1 MIMDNVT
8 PWVSCFKPVSIRD
21 CFGRVQ
27 MVGCG
32 SCPAC
37 QELKRNSLSN
47 RLALE
52 EHRSKYCSFVTL
64 TYDETYLPI
73 VDVSRLFSA
82 FDGEVVDL
90 QQNYDFNEDFSTP
103 SVVNTEE
110 LRKSVILYNKH
121 RAFYKSNYSVNQN
134 VTYEDNQV
142 AVLVNRHLQLF
153 IKRFRKYVSKHYN
166 EKIRYYAIGEYGTQS
181 LRPHW
186 HILFFYSSSQLAR
199 DFENVQ
205 QFGTKSRPIQT
216 PVFLRSL
223 WKFGHIDSKQTDGKA
238 YFYVS
243 SYVNKPADF
252 PYVLELLAPQ
262 RAFHSN
268 FLGEIS
274 SKEDIKKSFQERD
287 FEHIGQVNLISWS
300 GEQYTYSV
308 RRSLVCRLLPRYSFA
323 AFEDDRIVFRKLTIF
338 ADSFI
343 KSRYEQLGS
352 VLNLATH
359 IFYTWYFNK
368 VNEYSSLASL
378 CAPQCLACLHS
389 DLKLLSPLCSLLYAS
404 KRFVSAADSLGF
416 GLRDYYDIYKSYY
429 NWLDYS
435 RLTDYLSNCELDSNF
450 ASAYYDSIIDF
461 DGFSASSI
469 DFINWSCSVKNKFR
483 SRIKHRQI
491 ADRYKFNI

>member
-1 MIMDNVT
+1 MDNIT
-8 PWVSCFKPVSIRD
+8 PWISCFKPVSIRD

-52 EHRSKYCSFVTL
+52 EHRAKYCSFVTL
-64 TYDETYLPI
+64 TYDEAHLPI
-73 VDVSRLFSA
+73 VDVSSLFSSS
-82 FDGEVVDL
+82 DGEVVDL
-90 QQNYDFNEDFSTP
+90 LQNHDFNEDFSTP

-110 LRKSVILYNKH
+110 LRNSVVLYNKH
-121 RAFYKSNYSVNQN
+121 RSFYKANYSVNRN

-153 IKRFRKYVSKHYN
+153 IKRFRKYVSQNYN
-166 EKIRYYAIGEYGTQS
+166 EKIRYYAVGEYGVQS

-199 DFENVQ
+199 DFEDVVQ
-205 QFGTKSRPIQT
+205 LGSESRPIQT
-216 PVFLRSL
+216 PVFLCSL

-252 PYVLELLAPQ
+252 PYVLTLLAPQ

-274 SKEDIKKSFQERD
+274 EKEDIKESFQNRD
-287 FEHIGQVNLISWS
+287 FSDLGKINVVSWS

-308 RRSLVCRLLPRYSFA
+308 RRSLVGRLLPRYSFSA
-323 AFEDDRIVFRKLTIF
+323 CEDDRIVFRKLTLF
-338 ADSFI
+338 ADNFVFR
-343 KSRYEQLGS
+343 KYEQLGS
-352 VLNLATH
+352 ILNLASH
-359 IFYTWYFNK
+359 IFNAWYFK
-368 VNEYSSLASL
+368 KDNEFASLASL

-389 DLKLLSPLCSLLYAS
+389 DLKLLSPLCSVLYAS

-429 NWLDYS
+429 NFIDYS
-435 RLTDYLSNCELDSNF
+435 RLIDNLSLCQLDAHF
-450 ASAYYDSIIDF
+450 ASAYYASITDF
-461 DGFSASSI
+461 DTLSSSI
-469 DFINWSCSVKNKFR
+469 DFVDWSNSVISKFR

>member
-416 GLRDYYDIYKSYY
+416 GLRDYYDIYKSY
-429 NWLDYS
+429 
-435 RLTDYLSNCELDSNF
+435 
-450 ASAYYDSIIDF
+450 
-461 DGFSASSI
+461 
-469 DFINWSCSVKNKFR
+469 
-483 SRIKHRQI
+483 
-491 ADRYKFNI
+491 

>member
-1 MIMDNVT
+1 MADVT

-64 TYDETYLPI
+64 TYDEASLPI

-103 SVVNTEE
+103 TVVNTEE
-110 LRKSVILYNKH
+110 LRNSVILYNKH
-121 RAFYKSNYSVNQN
+121 RAFYKANFSVNRN

-153 IKRFRKYVSKHYN
+153 IKRFRKYVSTNYN

-205 QFGTKSRPIQT
+205 QFGSESRPIQT

-274 SKEDIKKSFQERD
+274 SKEDIKKSFQDRD
-287 FEHIGQVNLISWS
+287 FEHIGQVNVISWS
-300 GEQYTYSV
+300 GDQYSYSV
-308 RRSLVCRLLPRYSFA
+308 RRSLIGRLLPRYSFSA
-323 AFEDDRIVFRKLTIF
+323 CENDRIVFRKLTLF
-338 ADSFI
+338 ADSFV
-343 KSRYEQLGS
+343 KSRYKKLGS

-359 IFYTWYFNK
+359 IFNAWYFNK
-368 VNEYSSLASL
+368 DNEYSSLASL

-389 DLKLLSPLCSLLYAS
+389 DLNFLSPLCSVLYSS
-404 KRFVSAADSLGF
+404 KRFVSAADSFGF
-416 GLRDYYDIYKSYY
+416 GLRVYFDIYKSYY
-429 NWLDYS
+429 QWFDYS
-435 RLTDYLSNCELDSNF
+435 RLVNTLSLCELDSHF

-461 DGFSASSI
+461 DTFSATSI
-469 DFINWSCSVKNKFR
+469 DFINWSSAVKNKFR

>member
-1 MIMDNVT
+1 MDDVT

-64 TYDETYLPI
+64 TYDEAHLPF

-82 FDGEVVDL
+82 FDGDVVDL
-90 QQNYDFNEDFSTP
+90 QQNYDFNENFSTP
-103 SVVNTEE
+103 TVVNTEE
-110 LRKSVILYNKH
+110 LRNSVILYNKH
-121 RAFYKSNYSVNQN
+121 RAFYKANYSVNRN

-153 IKRFRKYVSKHYN
+153 IKRFRKYVSQNYN

-216 PVFLRSL
+216 PIFLRSL

-243 SYVNKPADF
+243 SYVNKPANF

-268 FLGEIS
+268 YLGEIS
-274 SKEDIKKSFQERD
+274 SKEDIKKSFQDRD
-287 FEHIGQVNLISWS
+287 FQHIGQVNIISWS

-308 RRSLVCRLLPRYSFA
+308 RRSLVGRLLPRYSFSA
-323 AFEDDRIVFRKLTIF
+323 CEDDRIVFRKLTLF
-338 ADSFI
+338 ADNFV

-359 IFYTWYFNK
+359 IFNAWYFNK
-368 VNEYSSLASL
+368 DNEYAPLASL

-389 DLKLLSPLCSLLYAS
+389 DLNLLSPLCTVLYAS

-429 NWLDYS
+429 QWLDYS
-435 RLTDYLSNCELDSNF
+435 RLVDNLSLCELDSSF
-450 ASAYYDSIIDF
+450 ASAYYDSILDF
-461 DGFSASSI
+461 DTFSSSSI
-469 DFINWSCSVKNKFR
+469 DFINWSSSVKNKFR

>member
-1 MIMDNVT
+1 MNNDVI
-8 PWVSCFKPVSIRD
+8 PWVSCFNPVSITD
-21 CFGRVQ
+21 CFGRVLQ
-27 MVGCG
+27 VGCG

-64 TYDETYLPI
+64 TYDEIHLPI
-73 VDVSRLFSA
+73 VDVSSLFFSA
-82 FDGEVVDL
+82 DNEVVSL
-90 QQNYDFNEDFSTP
+90 MQNYDFNEDFSTP
-103 SVVNTEE
+103 AVVNTEE
-110 LRKSVILYNKH
+110 LRNSVILYNKH
-121 RAFYKSNYSVNQN
+121 RAFYKANFSVNTN
-134 VTYEDNQV
+134 VTYENNQV

-153 IKRFRKYVSKHYN
+153 IKRFRKYVSQNYN
-166 EKIRYYAIGEYGTQS
+166 EKIRYYAVGEYGIQS

-199 DFENVQ
+199 DFENVLY
-205 QFGTKSRPIQT
+205 FGTKSRPIQT

-243 SYVNKPADF
+243 SYVNKPANF

-274 SKEDIKKSFQERD
+274 SQEDIKKSFQNRD
-287 FEHIGQVNLISWS
+287 FSNLGKINVNSWS
-300 GEQYTYSV
+300 GEQYTYSI
-308 RRSLVCRLLPRYSFA
+308 RRALVGRLLPKYSFSA
-323 AFEDDRIVFRKLTIF
+323 CEDDRVVFRKLTLF
-338 ADSFI
+338 ADNFVI
-343 KSRYEQLGS
+343 SRYKQLGS
-352 VLNLATH
+352 VFNLASL
-359 IFYTWYFNK
+359 IFNAWYFNK
-368 VNEYSSLASL
+368 DNEYASLASL

-389 DLKLLSPLCSLLYAS
+389 DLNLLSPLCSVLYAS
-404 KRFVSAADSLGF
+404 KRFVSAADSFGF

-429 NWLDYS
+429 VWLDYS
-435 RLTDYLSNCELDSNF
+435 RLIDNLSLCELDSNF
-450 ASAYYDSIIDF
+450 ACAYYDSIIDF
-461 DGFSASSI
+461 DTFSATSI
-469 DFINWSCSVKNKFR
+469 DFINWSFSVKNKFR
-483 SRIKHRQI
+483 LRIKHRQI

>member
-1 MIMDNVT
+1 MCDAT
-8 PWVSCFKPVSIRD
+8 PWISCFKPVNIRD

-27 MVGCG
+27 QVGCG

-52 EHRSKYCSFVTL
+52 EQRSKYCSFVTL
-64 TYDETYLPI
+64 TYDELHLPV

-82 FDGEVVDL
+82 FDGDLVNL

-103 SVVNTEE
+103 FVVNTKE
-110 LRKSVILYNKH
+110 LRDSVIMYNKH
-121 RAFYKSNYSVNQN
+121 RAFYKANFSVNRN

-153 IKRFRKYVSKHYN
+153 IKRFRKYVSKNYN
-166 EKIRYYAIGEYGTQS
+166 EKIRYYAVGEYGVQS

-199 DFENVQ
+199 DFENVVQ
-205 QFGTKSRPIQT
+205 LGTESRPIQT
-216 PVFLRSL
+216 PIFLRSL
-223 WKFGHIDSKQTDGKA
+223 WKLGYIDSKQTDGKA

-243 SYVNKPADF
+243 SYVNKPTNF

-274 SKEDIKKSFQERD
+274 AKEDIKKSFQSRE
-287 FEHIGQVNLISWS
+287 FSTLGQINVISWS

-308 RRSLVCRLLPRYSFA
+308 RRSIVGRLLPRYSFSA
-323 AFEDDRIVFRKLTIF
+323 CEDDRIVFRKLTLF
-338 ADSFI
+338 ADNFVFR
-343 KSRYEQLGS
+343 KYEQLGS
-352 VLNLATH
+352 VLNLASC
-359 IFYTWYFNK
+359 IFNAWFFK
-368 VNEYSSLASL
+368 KDNEFASLASL
-378 CAPQCLACLHS
+378 CASQCLACLHS
-389 DLKLLSPLCSLLYAS
+389 DLKLLSPLCSVLYAS

-416 GLRDYYDIYKSYY
+416 GLRDYFDVYKSYY
-429 NWLDYS
+429 VWLDYS
-435 RLTDYLSNCELDSNF
+435 RLVDNLSLCQLDAHF
-450 ASAYYDSIIDF
+450 ASAYYTSITDF
-461 DGFSASSI
+461 DTLSRSV
-469 DFINWSCSVKNKFR
+469 DFIDWSISVKNKFR

>member
-1 MIMDNVT
+1 MNNVT
-8 PWVSCFKPVSIRD
+8 PWLSCFKPVSIRD

-37 QELKRNSLSN
+37 QELKRNGLSN

-64 TYDETYLPI
+64 TYNESYLPI

-103 SVVNTEE
+103 TVVNTEE
-110 LRKSVILYNKH
+110 LRNSVILYNKH
-121 RAFYKSNYSVNQN
+121 RAFYKANYSVNRN

-205 QFGTKSRPIQT
+205 QFGTSSRPIQT
-216 PVFLRSL
+216 PIFLRSL

-268 FLGEIS
+268 FLGEVS
-274 SKEDIKKSFQERD
+274 TKEDIKKSFQKRD
-287 FEHIGQVNLISWS
+287 FEHIGQVNVISWS
-300 GEQYTYSV
+300 GDQYTYSI
-308 RRSLVCRLLPRYSFA
+308 RRSLVGRLLPRYSFSA
-323 AFEDDRIVFRKLTIF
+323 CEDDRIVFRKLTLF
-338 ADSFI
+338 ADNFVQ
-343 KSRYEQLGS
+343 SRYEDLGS
-352 VLNLATH
+352 VLNLANH
-359 IFYTWYFNK
+359 IFNAWYFNK
-368 VNEYSSLASL
+368 DNEYASLASL

-389 DLKLLSPLCSLLYAS
+389 DLKLLSPLCTVLYAS
-404 KRFVSAADSLGF
+404 KRFVSAAHSLDF
-416 GLRDYYDIYKSYY
+416 GLRDYFDIYKSYY

-435 RLTDYLSNCELDSNF
+435 RLSDSLSICEIDSNF
-450 ASAYYDSIIDF
+450 AYAYYDSIIDF
-461 DGFSASSI
+461 DGFSANSI
-469 DFINWSCSVKNKFR
+469 DFMNWSCSVKNKFR

-491 ADRYKFNI
+491 SDRYKFNI

>member
-1 MIMDNVT
+1 MDNVT
-8 PWVSCFKPVSIRD
+8 PWISCFKPVSIRD
-21 CFGRVQ
+21 CFGRNLT
-27 MVGCG
+27 VGCG

-37 QELKRNSLSN
+37 SEIKRNSLSN

-52 EHRSKYCSFVTL
+52 EQRAKFCSFVTL
-64 TYDETYLPI
+64 TYDEEHLPI

-82 FDGEVVDL
+82 SDGEVVNL

-103 SVVNTEE
+103 VVVNTEE
-110 LRKSVILYNKH
+110 LRDSVVLYNKH
-121 RAFYKSNYSVNQN
+121 RAFYKANYSVNRN
-134 VTYEDNQV
+134 VTYENNNV

-153 IKRFRKYVSKHYN
+153 IKRFRKYVSQHYN
-166 EKIRYYAIGEYGTQS
+166 EKIRYYAVGEYGVQS

-186 HILFFYSSSQLAR
+186 HILFFYSSSQLAG
-199 DFENVQ
+199 DFENVV
-205 QFGTKSRPIQT
+205 QFGTKSRPVQT
-216 PVFLRSL
+216 PLFLRAL
-223 WKFGHIDSKQTDGKA
+223 WKFGYIDSKQTDGKA

-268 FLGEIS
+268 YLGEIS
-274 SKEDIKKSFQERD
+274 EKEDLKKSFQARD
-287 FEHIGQVNLISWS
+287 FSHLGQVSVISWS
-300 GEQYTYSV
+300 GEQYTYSI
-308 RRSLVCRLLPRYSFA
+308 RRSLIGRLLPRYSFSA
-323 AFEDDRIVFRKLTIF
+323 CENDRIVFRKLTLF
-338 ADSFI
+338 ADNFV

-352 VLNLATH
+352 VLNLASH
-359 IFYTWYFNK
+359 IFNAWYFNK
-368 VNEYSSLASL
+368 ENEYSSLASL

-389 DLKLLSPLCSLLYAS
+389 DLNLLSPLCSVLYAS

-416 GLRDYYDIYKSYY
+416 GLCDYFDIYKSYY
-429 NWLDYS
+429 QWLDYS
-435 RLTDYLSNCELDSNF
+435 RLVDNLSLCELDSHF

-461 DGFSASSI
+461 DAFSSTSI
-469 DFINWSCSVKNKFR
+469 DFINWSSSVKNKFR

>member
-1 MIMDNVT
+1 MNNVT

-64 TYDETYLPI
+64 TYDEAHLPI

-82 FDGEVVDL
+82 VDGEIVNL
-90 QQNYDFNEDFSTP
+90 QQNHDFNEDFSTP
-103 SVVNTEE
+103 TVVNTEE
-110 LRKSVILYNKH
+110 LRDSVILYNKH
-121 RAFYKSNYSVNQN
+121 RSFYKSNFSVNRN

-153 IKRFRKYVSKHYN
+153 IKRFRKYVSKKYN
-166 EKIRYYAIGEYGTQS
+166 EKIRYYAIGEYGVQS

-186 HILFFYSSSQLAR
+186 HILFFYSSSELAR
-199 DFENVQ
+199 DFEDVQ
-205 QFGTKSRPIQT
+205 QFGTESRPIQT

-243 SYVNKPADF
+243 SYVNKPSDF

-268 FLGEIS
+268 FLGEVC

-287 FEHIGQVNLISWS
+287 FDHLGQVNVISWS

-308 RRSLVCRLLPRYSFA
+308 RRSLIGRLLPRYSFSA
-323 AFEDDRIVFRKLTIF
+323 SEDDRIVFRKLTLF
-338 ADSFI
+338 ADSFV
-343 KSRYEQLGS
+343 KARYEQLGS
-352 VLNLATH
+352 VLNLASH
-359 IFYTWYFNK
+359 IFNAWYFGK
-368 VNEYSSLASL
+368 DNEYAPLASL

-389 DLKLLSPLCSLLYAS
+389 DLNLLSPLCSVLYAS

-435 RLTDYLSNCELDSNF
+435 RLVDILSLCVIDSNF
-450 ASAYYDSIIDF
+450 AYAYYDSIIDF
-461 DGFSASSI
+461 DTFSATSI
-469 DFINWSCSVKNKFR
+469 DFKNWSISVKNKFR

>member
-1 MIMDNVT
+1 MADVT

-21 CFGRVQ
+21 CFGRAQ

-52 EHRSKYCSFVTL
+52 EHRSGYCSFVTL
-64 TYDETYLPI
+64 TYDETHLPI

-82 FDGEVVDL
+82 SDGEVVDL

-103 SVVNTEE
+103 TVVNTEE
-110 LRKSVILYNKH
+110 LLNSVILYNKH
-121 RAFYKSNYSVNQN
+121 RAFYKANYSVNRN

-153 IKRFRKYVSKHYN
+153 IKRFRKYVSTKYN

-205 QFGTKSRPIQT
+205 QFGTESRPIQT

-262 RAFHSN
+262 RSFHSN
-268 FLGEIS
+268 YLGEIS

-287 FEHIGQVNLISWS
+287 FEHIGQVNVISWS
-300 GEQYTYSV
+300 GQQYTYSV
-308 RRSLVCRLLPRYSFA
+308 RRSLIGRLLPRYSFSA
-323 AFEDDRIVFRKLTIF
+323 CEDDRIVFRKLTLF
-338 ADSFI
+338 ADSFV

-359 IFYTWYFNK
+359 IFNAWYFNK
-368 VNEYSSLASL
+368 DNEYASLASL
-378 CAPQCLACLHS
+378 CASQCLACLHS
-389 DLKLLSPLCSLLYAS
+389 DLNLLSPLCNVLYAS
-404 KRFVSAADSLGF
+404 KRFVSAADTLGF
-416 GLRDYYDIYKSYY
+416 GLRDFFDIYKSYY
-429 NWLDYS
+429 QWLDYS
-435 RLTDYLSNCELDSNF
+435 RLVDNLSLCELDPYF

-461 DGFSASSI
+461 DTFSATSI
-469 DFINWSCSVKNKFR
+469 DFINWSSTVKNKFR

>member
-1 MIMDNVT
+1 MADVT

-52 EHRSKYCSFVTL
+52 EQNAKFCSLVTL
-64 TYDETYLPI
+64 TYDEAHLPI

-82 FDGEVVDL
+82 SDREVVDL
-90 QQNYDFNEDFSTP
+90 QQNYDFNDDFSTP
-103 SVVNTEE
+103 TVINTEE
-110 LRKSVILYNKH
+110 LRNSVILYNKH
-121 RAFYKSNYSVNQN
+121 RAFYKANYSVNRN

-153 IKRFRKYVSKHYN
+153 IKRFRKYVSQNYN

-181 LRPHW
+181 FRPHW

-216 PVFLRSL
+216 PIFLRSL

-252 PYVLELLAPQ
+252 PYVLKLLAPQ

-274 SKEDIKKSFQERD
+274 SKEDIKKSFQERN
-287 FEHIGQVNLISWS
+287 FEHIGQVNVISWS
-300 GEQYTYSV
+300 GEQYAYSV
-308 RRSLVCRLLPRYSFA
+308 RRSLVGRLLPRYSFSA
-323 AFEDDRIVFRKLTIF
+323 CEDDRIVFRKLTLF
-338 ADSFI
+338 ADSFVI
-343 KSRYEQLGS
+343 SRYKQLGS
-352 VLNLATH
+352 VVNLATH
-359 IFYTWYFNK
+359 IFNAWYFK
-368 VNEYSSLASL
+368 KDNEYASLASL
-378 CAPQCLACLHS
+378 CALQCEACLHS
-389 DLKLLSPLCSLLYAS
+389 DFKLLSPLCSVLYAS
-404 KRFVSAADSLGF
+404 KRFVTAADSLGF
-416 GLRDYYDIYKSYY
+416 GLRDYFDIYKSYY
-429 NWLDYS
+429 NWRDYS
-435 RLTDYLSNCELDSNF
+435 RLTDNLSLCQLDYQF
-450 ASAYYDSIIDF
+450 ASAYYDSITDF
-461 DGFSASSI
+461 DALSASS
-469 DFINWSCSVKNKFR
+469 DFINWSSTVKNKFR

>member
-1 MIMDNVT
+1 MVDVT
-8 PWVSCFKPVSIRD
+8 PWISCFKPVNITD
-21 CFGRVQ
+21 CFGRMQ
-27 MVGCG
+27 QVGCG

-52 EHRSKYCSFVTL
+52 EYRSKYCSFVTL
-64 TYDETYLPI
+64 TYDESHLPI

-82 FDGEVVDL
+82 FDGEVVNL

-103 SVVNTEE
+103 FVVNTED
-110 LRKSVILYNKH
+110 LRNSVILYNKH
-121 RAFYKSNYSVNQN
+121 RAFYKANFSVNRN

-153 IKRFRKYVSKHYN
+153 IKRFRKYVSQNYK
-166 EKIRYYAIGEYGTQS
+166 EKIRYYAVGEYGVQS

-199 DFENVQ
+199 DFENVVQ
-205 QFGTKSRPIQT
+205 LGTESRPIQT
-216 PVFLRSL
+216 PLFLRTL
-223 WKFGHIDSKQTDGKA
+223 WKFGYVDSKQTDGKA
-238 YFYVS
+238 YFYIS
-243 SYVNKPADF
+243 SYVNKPANF

-274 SKEDIKKSFQERD
+274 AKEDIKKSFQAREFSTLGR
-287 FEHIGQVNLISWS
+287 INIISWS

-308 RRSLVCRLLPRYSFA
+308 RRSIIGRLLPRYSFSGC
-323 AFEDDRIVFRKLTIF
+323 EDDRIVFRKLTLF
-338 ADSFI
+338 ADDFV
-343 KSRYEQLGS
+343 SRKYDQLGS
-352 VLNLATH
+352 VLNLASC
-359 IFYTWYFNK
+359 IFNAWFFK
-368 VNEYSSLASL
+368 KDNEFASLASL

-389 DLKLLSPLCSLLYAS
+389 DLKLLSPLCSVLYAS
-404 KRFVSAADSLGF
+404 KRFVSAAGSLDF
-416 GLRDYYDIYKSYY
+416 GLRDYFDIYKSYY
-429 NWLDYS
+429 NFVDYS
-435 RLTDYLSNCELDSNF
+435 RLTDILSLCQLDAQF
-450 ASAYYDSIIDF
+450 ASAYYTSITDF
-461 DGFSASSI
+461 DTLSSSV
-469 DFINWSCSVKNKFR
+469 DFIDWSISVKNKFR

>member
-1 MIMDNVT
+1 MDNTT
-8 PWVSCFKPVSIRD
+8 PWISCFKPVSIRD

-52 EHRSKYCSFVTL
+52 EHRAKYCSFVTL
-64 TYDETYLPI
+64 TYDEAHLPI
-73 VDVSRLFSA
+73 VDVSPLFSSS
-82 FDGEVVDL
+82 DGEVVGLL
-90 QQNYDFNEDFSTP
+90 QNHDFNEDFSTP

-110 LRKSVILYNKH
+110 LRNSVISYNKH
-121 RAFYKSNYSVNQN
+121 RAFYKANYSVNRN

-153 IKRFRKYVSKHYN
+153 IKRFRKYVSQNYN
-166 EKIRYYAIGEYGTQS
+166 EKIRYYAVGEYGVQS

-186 HILFFYSSSQLAR
+186 HILFFYSSPQLAR
-199 DFENVQ
+199 DFEDVVQ
-205 QFGTKSRPIQT
+205 LGSVSRPIQT

-223 WKFGHIDSKQTDGKA
+223 WTFGHIDSKQTDGKA

-243 SYVNKPADF
+243 SYVNKPSDF
-252 PYVLELLAPQ
+252 PYVLTLLAPQ

-274 SKEDIKKSFQERD
+274 EKEDIKESFQSRD
-287 FEHIGQVNLISWS
+287 FSNLGKINVVSWS

-308 RRSLVCRLLPRYSFA
+308 RRSLVGRLLPRYSFSA
-323 AFEDDRIVFRKLTIF
+323 CEDDRIVFRKLTLF
-338 ADSFI
+338 ADSFVFR
-343 KSRYEQLGS
+343 KYEQLGS
-352 VLNLATH
+352 VLNLALH
-359 IFYTWYFNK
+359 VFNAWYFNK
-368 VNEYSSLASL
+368 DNEFASLASL

-389 DLKLLSPLCSLLYAS
+389 DLKVLSPLCSVFYAS
-404 KRFVSAADSLGF
+404 KRFVSAANSLGF

-429 NWLDYS
+429 NFIEYS
-435 RLTDYLSNCELDSNF
+435 RLTDNLSLCQLDPQF
-450 ASAYYDSIIDF
+450 ASAYYASITDF
-461 DGFSASSI
+461 CTLSASV

>member
-1 MIMDNVT
+1 MNDVT

-52 EHRSKYCSFVTL
+52 EYRSKYCSFVTL
-64 TYDETYLPI
+64 TYDEAHLPI

-90 QQNYDFNEDFSTP
+90 QQNYDFNENFSTP
-103 SVVNTEE
+103 TVVNTEE
-110 LRKSVILYNKH
+110 LRNSVILYNKH
-121 RAFYKSNYSVNQN
+121 RAFYKANFSVNRN

-153 IKRFRKYVSKHYN
+153 IKRFRKYVSQNYN

-186 HILFFYSSSQLAR
+186 HILFFYSSSLLAR

-205 QFGTKSRPIQT
+205 QFGTQSRPIQT

-243 SYVNKPADF
+243 SYVNKPANF

-262 RAFHSN
+262 RSFHSN
-268 FLGEIS
+268 YLGEIY
-274 SKEDIKKSFQERD
+274 SKEDIKKSFQKRD
-287 FEHIGQVNLISWS
+287 FVHIGQVNVISWS

-308 RRSLVCRLLPRYSFA
+308 RRSIIGRLLPRYSFSA
-323 AFEDDRIVFRKLTIF
+323 CENHRIVFRKLTLF
-338 ADSFI
+338 ADDFV

-352 VLNLATH
+352 VFNLATH
-359 IFYTWYFNK
+359 IFNAWYFNK
-368 VNEYSSLASL
+368 DNEYSSLASL

-389 DLKLLSPLCSLLYAS
+389 DLNLLSPLCTVLYAS
-404 KRFVSAADSLGF
+404 KRFVSAADSFGF
-416 GLRDYYDIYKSYY
+416 GLRDYFDIYQSYY
-429 NWLDYS
+429 HWLDYS
-435 RLTDYLSNCELDSNF
+435 RLIDNLSLCELDSHF
-450 ASAYYDSIIDF
+450 ASAYYDSIFDF
-461 DGFSASSI
+461 DAFSASSI
-469 DFINWSCSVKNKFR
+469 DFMNWSSSVKNKFR

-491 ADRYKFNI
+491 ADRFKFNI

>member
-1 MIMDNVT
+1 MYNVI
-8 PWVSCFKPVSIRD
+8 PWVSCFKPVNITD

-27 MVGCG
+27 QVGCG

-52 EHRSKYCSFVTL
+52 EHRSSYCSFVTL
-64 TYDETYLPI
+64 TYDEFHLPI

-110 LRKSVILYNKH
+110 LRNSIIIYNKH
-121 RAFYKSNYSVNQN
+121 RAFYKDNFSVNTN

-153 IKRFRKYVSKHYN
+153 IKRFRKYVSQHYN
-166 EKIRYYAIGEYGTQS
+166 EKIRYYAVGEYGVQS

-199 DFENVQ
+199 DFENVVQ
-205 QFGTKSRPIQT
+205 LGTKSRPIQT
-216 PVFLRSL
+216 PLFLRTL

-243 SYVNKPADF
+243 SYVNKPANF
-252 PYVLELLAPQ
+252 PFVLELLAPQ

-268 FLGEIS
+268 FLGEIFE
-274 SKEDIKKSFQERD
+274 KKDIKESFQNRD
-287 FEHIGQVNLISWS
+287 FSTLGQINVISWS
-300 GEQYTYSV
+300 GDQYTYSV
-308 RRSLVCRLLPRYSFA
+308 RRSLVGRLLPRFSFSA
-323 AFEDDRIVFRKLTIF
+323 RENDRILFRKLTLF
-338 ADSFI
+338 ADNFVFR
-343 KSRYEQLGS
+343 KYEQLGS
-352 VLNLATH
+352 LLNLASC
-359 IFYTWYFNK
+359 IFNAWYFK
-368 VNEYSSLASL
+368 KDNEFASLASL
-378 CAPQCLACLHS
+378 CASQCLACLHS
-389 DLKLLSPLCSLLYAS
+389 DLKLLSPLCSVLYAS
-404 KRFVSAADSLGF
+404 KRFVSAAVSLGF
-416 GLRDYYDIYKSYY
+416 GLRDYFDIYKSYY

-435 RLTDYLSNCELDSNF
+435 RLSDCLLLCQLDSSF

-461 DGFSASSI
+461 NSFSALSI
-469 DFINWSCSVKNKFR
+469 DFKDWFLSVKNKFR

>member
-1 MIMDNVT
+1 MDNVT

-21 CFGRVQ
+21 CFGRTQ
-27 MVGCG
+27 LVGCG

-52 EHRSKYCSFVTL
+52 EQRSEYCSFVTL
-64 TYDETYLPI
+64 TYDESHLPI

-82 FDGEVVDL
+82 SDREVVNL
-90 QQNYDFNEDFSTP
+90 QQNHDFNEDFSTP

-110 LRKSVILYNKH
+110 LRNSVISYNKH
-121 RAFYKSNYSVNQN
+121 RSFYKTNFSVNRN
-134 VTYEDNQV
+134 VSYEDNQV

-153 IKRFRKYVSKHYN
+153 IKRFRKYVSTKYN

-205 QFGTKSRPIQT
+205 QFGTDSRPIQT
-216 PVFLRSL
+216 PVFLRAL
-223 WKFGHIDSKQTDGKA
+223 WKFGYIDSKQTDGKA

-274 SKEDIKKSFQERD
+274 SKEDITSSFQKRD
-287 FEHIGQVNLISWS
+287 FNHIGQVNVISWS

-308 RRSLVCRLLPRYSFA
+308 RRSLVGRLLPRYSFSA
-323 AFEDDRIVFRKLTIF
+323 CEDDRVVFRKLTLF
-338 ADSFI
+338 ADNFV
-343 KSRYEQLGS
+343 KSRYNQLGS

-359 IFYTWYFNK
+359 VFNAWYFNK
-368 VNEYSSLASL
+368 DNEYASLASL

-389 DLKLLSPLCSLLYAS
+389 DLKLLSPLCSVLYAS
-404 KRFVSAADSLGF
+404 MRFVSAADSLGF
-416 GLRDYYDIYKSYY
+416 GLRDYFDIYKSYY
-429 NWLDYS
+429 QWLDYS
-435 RLTDYLSNCELDSNF
+435 RLVDNLSLCELDSHF
-450 ASAYYDSIIDF
+450 ANAYYDSIIDF
-461 DGFSASSI
+461 DTFSSTSI
-469 DFINWSCSVKNKFR
+469 DFINWSSTVKNKFR

>member
-1 MIMDNVT
+1 MNDVT

-52 EHRSKYCSFVTL
+52 EHKSKYCSFVTL
-64 TYDETYLPI
+64 TYDESHLPI

-82 FDGEVVDL
+82 TDREVVDL
-90 QQNYDFNEDFSTP
+90 QQNYDFNENLTP
-103 SVVNTEE
+103 PTVVNTEE
-110 LRKSVILYNKH
+110 LRNSVILYNKH
-121 RAFYKSNYSVNQN
+121 RAFYKVNYSVNRN

-153 IKRFRKYVSKHYN
+153 IKRFRKYVSQNYN

-216 PVFLRSL
+216 PIFLRSL

-274 SKEDIKKSFQERD
+274 SKEDIKKSFQERH
-287 FEHIGQVNLISWS
+287 FEHIGQVNIISWS

-308 RRSLVCRLLPRYSFA
+308 RRSLIGRLLPRYSFSA
-323 AFEDDRIVFRKLTIF
+323 CEDDRIVFRKLTLF
-338 ADSFI
+338 ADKFVV
-343 KSRYEQLGS
+343 SRYKQLGS

-359 IFYTWYFNK
+359 IFNAWYFNK
-368 VNEYSSLASL
+368 DNEYASLASL
-378 CAPQCLACLHS
+378 CSQQCVACLYS
-389 DLKLLSPLCSLLYAS
+389 DLDLLSPLCSVLYAS
-404 KRFVSAADSLGF
+404 KRFVTAADSLGF

-429 NWLDYS
+429 QWLDYS
-435 RLTDYLSNCELDSNF
+435 RLTDYLSNCESDSNF
-450 ASAYYDSIIDF
+450 AFAYYDSITDF
-461 DGFSASSI
+461 DTFSSTSI
-469 DFINWSCSVKNKFR
+469 DFINWSSTVKNKFR

>member
-1 MIMDNVT
+1 MNNVT

-21 CFGRVQ
+21 CFGRSQ
-27 MVGCG
+27 LVGCG

-64 TYDETYLPI
+64 TYDETHLPV

-110 LRKSVILYNKH
+110 LRDSVILYNKH
-121 RAFYKSNYSVNQN
+121 RAFYKANFSVNRN
-134 VTYEDNQV
+134 VTYENNQV

-153 IKRFRKYVSKHYN
+153 IKRFRKYVSKKYN

-199 DFENVQ
+199 DFEDVQ

-243 SYVNKPADF
+243 SYVNKPANF

-268 FLGEIS
+268 YLGEIS

-287 FEHIGQVNLISWS
+287 FKHIGQVNVISWS

-308 RRSLVCRLLPRYSFA
+308 RRSLVGRLLPRYSFSA
-323 AFEDDRIVFRKLTIF
+323 CEDDRVVFRKLTLF
-338 ADSFI
+338 ADNFV
-343 KSRYEQLGS
+343 KSSYERLGS

-359 IFYTWYFNK
+359 IFNAWYFNK
-368 VNEYSSLASL
+368 DNEYASLASL

-389 DLKLLSPLCSLLYAS
+389 DLNLLSPLCSVLYAS

-416 GLRDYYDIYKSYY
+416 GLCDYFDIYKSYY
-429 NWLDYS
+429 QWLDYS
-435 RLTDYLSNCELDSNF
+435 RLVDNLSLCELDSHF

-461 DGFSASSI
+461 DAFSASSI
-469 DFINWSCSVKNKFR
+469 DFINWSISVKNKFR

>member
-1 MIMDNVT
+1 MNNVT

-64 TYDETYLPI
+64 TYDETHLPI

-82 FDGEVVDL
+82 SDGEVVDL
-90 QQNYDFNEDFSTP
+90 QQNYDFNEDFTTP
-103 SVVNTEE
+103 TVVNTEE
-110 LRKSVILYNKH
+110 LRDSVILYNKH
-121 RAFYKSNYSVNQN
+121 RAFYKANFSVNRN
-134 VTYEDNQV
+134 VTYENNQV

-153 IKRFRKYVSKHYN
+153 IKRFRKYVSSKYN

-199 DFENVQ
+199 DFEIVQ
-205 QFGTKSRPIQT
+205 QFGTESRPIQT

-243 SYVNKPADF
+243 SYVNKPSDF
-252 PYVLELLAPQ
+252 PFVLELLAPQ
-262 RAFHSN
+262 RSFHSN
-268 FLGEIS
+268 YLGEIS

-287 FEHIGQVNLISWS
+287 FEHIGQVNVISWS

-308 RRSLVCRLLPRYSFA
+308 RRSLVGRLLPRYSFSA
-323 AFEDDRIVFRKLTIF
+323 CEVDRVVFRKLTLF
-338 ADSFI
+338 ADSFV

-359 IFYTWYFNK
+359 IFNAWYFNK
-368 VNEYSSLASL
+368 DNEYASLASL

-389 DLKLLSPLCSLLYAS
+389 DLNLLSPLCSVLYAS
-404 KRFVSAADSLGF
+404 KRFVSAADSFGF
-416 GLRDYYDIYKSYY
+416 GLRDYFDIYKSYY
-429 NWLDYS
+429 YWLDYS
-435 RLTDYLSNCELDSNF
+435 RLVDNLSMCELDSYF

-461 DGFSASSI
+461 DTFSASSI
-469 DFINWSCSVKNKFR
+469 DFMIWSSSVKNKFR

>member
-1 MIMDNVT
+1 MVDIT

-21 CFGRVQ
+21 CFGRVSQ
-27 MVGCG
+27 VGCG

-52 EHRSKYCSFVTL
+52 EHKAKYCSFVTL
-64 TYDETYLPI
+64 TYDEVHLPI
-73 VDVSRLFSA
+73 VDTSLLFSS
-82 FDGEVVDL
+82 FDNEVVNL

-103 SVVNTEE
+103 AVVNTEE
-110 LRKSVILYNKH
+110 LRSSVLLYNKH
-121 RAFYKSNYSVNQN
+121 RAFYKANFSVNKN

-153 IKRFRKYVSKHYN
+153 IKRFRKYVSQNYN
-166 EKIRYYAIGEYGTQS
+166 EKIRYYAVGEYGVQS

-199 DFENVQ
+199 DFENVLQ
-205 QFGTKSRPIQT
+205 LGTASRPIQT
-216 PVFLRSL
+216 PIFLRSL

-243 SYVNKPADF
+243 SYVNKPANF
-252 PYVLELLAPQ
+252 PYVLEILAPQ

-274 SKEDIKKSFQERD
+274 SQEDIKKAFCQRD
-287 FEHIGQVNLISWS
+287 FSNLGKINVVSWT
-300 GEQYTYSV
+300 GEQYAYSV
-308 RRSLVCRLLPRYSFA
+308 RRSLVGRLLPRYSFSSC
-323 AFEDDRIVFRKLTIF
+323 EDNNFIFRKLTLF
-338 ADSFI
+338 SHGSFVS
-343 KSRYEQLGS
+343 KKYEQLGS
-352 VLNLATH
+352 VLNLASH
-359 IFYTWYFNK
+359 IFNAWYFK
-368 VNEYSSLASL
+368 KDNEFASLASL

-389 DLKLLSPLCSLLYAS
+389 DLSLLSPLCSVLYAS

-416 GLRDYYDIYKSYY
+416 GLRDYFDIYKSYY

-435 RLTDYLSNCELDSNF
+435 RLVDMLSLCELDSHF

-461 DGFSASSI
+461 DTFSAASI
-469 DFINWSCSVKNKFR
+469 DFQNWSISVKDKFR

>member
-1 MIMDNVT
+1 MANNVV
-8 PWVSCFKPVSIRD
+8 PWISCFKPVSITD

-27 MVGCG
+27 KVGCG
-32 SCPAC
+32 KCPAC

-52 EHRSKYCSFVTL
+52 EQSSKYHSFVTL
-64 TYDETYLPI
+64 TYDELHLPV
-73 VDVSRLFSA
+73 VDASALFSA
-82 FDGEVVDL
+82 DDNEVVNL
-90 QQNYDFNEDFSTP
+90 MQNHDFNEDFSTP
-103 SVVNTEE
+103 VVVNTKE
-110 LRKSVILYNKH
+110 LRDSIVLYNKH
-121 RAFYKSNYSVNQN
+121 RTFYKNNYSVNRN
-134 VTYEDNQV
+134 VTYQDNQI

-153 IKRFRKYVSKHYN
+153 IKRFRKYVSQHYN
-166 EKIRYYAIGEYGTQS
+166 EKIRYYAVGEYGVQS

-186 HILFFYSSSQLAR
+186 HIVFFYSSPELAR
-199 DFENVQ
+199 DFENVLLL
-205 QFGTKSRPIQT
+205 GTEQRPIQT
-216 PVFLRSL
+216 PIFLRSL

-274 SKEDIKKSFQERD
+274 EKEDIKKSFQNRD
-287 FEHIGQVNLISWS
+287 FSNIGKINVISWS

-308 RRSLVCRLLPRYSFA
+308 RRSLIGRLLPRYSFSA
-323 AFEDDRIVFRKLTIF
+323 CENDRVVFRKLTLF
-338 ADSFI
+338 ADRFVFR
-343 KSRYEQLGS
+343 KYDQLGS
-352 VLNLATH
+352 VLNLASR
-359 IFYTWYFNK
+359 IFNAWYFKKN
-368 VNEYSSLASL
+368 NEFASLASL
-378 CAPQCLACLHS
+378 CSPQCLACLHS
-389 DLKLLSPLCSLLYAS
+389 DLKSLSPLCSVLYAS

-416 GLRDYYDIYKSYY
+416 GLRDYFDIYKSYY

-435 RLTDYLSNCELDSNF
+435 RLVDNLSICQLDAQF
-450 ASAYYDSIIDF
+450 ASAYYASITDF
-461 DGFSASSI
+461 DTLSASV
-469 DFINWSCSVKNKFR
+469 DFINWSRSVNNKFR

>member
-1 MIMDNVT
+1 MINVT

-64 TYDETYLPI
+64 TYDETHLPI

-82 FDGEVVDL
+82 FDGEVVGL

-103 SVVNTEE
+103 TVVNTEE
-110 LRKSVILYNKH
+110 LRNSVILYNKH
-121 RAFYKSNYSVNQN
+121 RAFYKAHFSVNRN
-134 VTYEDNQV
+134 VTYENNQV

-153 IKRFRKYVSKHYN
+153 IKRFRKYVSQRYN

-205 QFGTKSRPIQT
+205 HFGTESRPIQT
-216 PVFLRSL
+216 PIFLRSL
-223 WKFGHIDSKQTDGKA
+223 WKFGHVDSKQTDGKA

-268 FLGEIS
+268 YLGEIS
-274 SKEDIKKSFQERD
+274 SQEDIKRSFQERD
-287 FEHIGQVNLISWS
+287 FAHIGQVNVISWS

-308 RRSLVCRLLPRYSFA
+308 RRSLIGRLLPRFSFSA
-323 AFEDDRIVFRKLTIF
+323 CEDDRIVFRKLTLF
-338 ADSFI
+338 ADSFV

-359 IFYTWYFNK
+359 IFYAWYFNK
-368 VNEYSSLASL
+368 DNEYASLASL
-378 CAPQCLACLHS
+378 CASQCLACLHS
-389 DLKLLSPLCSLLYAS
+389 DLKLLSPLCSVLYAS

-416 GLRDYYDIYKSYY
+416 GLRDYFDIYKSYY
-429 NWLDYS
+429 RWLDYS
-435 RLTDYLSNCELDSNF
+435 RLADNLSLCELDSQF
-450 ASAYYDSIIDF
+450 TSAYYDSTIDF
-461 DGFSASSI
+461 VTFSATSI
-469 DFINWSCSVKNKFR
+469 DFMNWSSSVMNKFR

>member
-1 MIMDNVT
+1 MAYHVV
-8 PWVSCFKPVSIRD
+8 PWISCFKPVSLTD

-32 SCPAC
+32 KCPAC

-52 EHRSKYCSFVTL
+52 EHRSKYHSFVTL
-64 TYDETYLPI
+64 TYDELHLPV
-73 VDVSRLFSA
+73 VDVSSLFSA
-82 FDGEVVDL
+82 DDNEVVDL

-103 SVVNTEE
+103 TVVNTQE
-110 LRKSVILYNKH
+110 LRDSIVLYNKH
-121 RAFYKSNYSVNQN
+121 RTFYKNNYSVNRN
-134 VTYEDNQV
+134 VTYQDNQI

-153 IKRFRKYVSKHYN
+153 IKRFRKYVSQHYN
-166 EKIRYYAIGEYGTQS
+166 EKIRYYAVGEYGVQS

-186 HILFFYSSSQLAR
+186 HIIFFYSSSDLAR
-199 DFENVQ
+199 DFENVLQ
-205 QFGTKSRPIQT
+205 LGSEKRPIQT

-238 YFYVS
+238 YFYIS
-243 SYVNKPADF
+243 SYVNKPANF

-274 SKEDIKKSFQERD
+274 SKEDIKKSFQERE
-287 FEHIGQVNLISWS
+287 FSNLGKINVISWS

-308 RRSLVCRLLPRYSFA
+308 RRSLVGRLLPRYSFSA
-323 AFEDDRIVFRKLTIF
+323 CEDDRVVFRKLTLF
-338 ADSFI
+338 ADNFV
-343 KSRYEQLGS
+343 KFKYEQLGS

-359 IFYTWYFNK
+359 IFNAWYFK
-368 VNEYSSLASL
+368 KDNEFASLASL

-389 DLKLLSPLCSLLYAS
+389 DLNLLSPLCSVLYAS
-404 KRFVSAADSLGF
+404 KRFVSAAESLDF
-416 GLRDYYDIYKSYY
+416 SLRDYYDIYKSYY
-429 NWLDYS
+429 NFVEYS
-435 RLTDYLSNCELDSNF
+435 RLTDNLSLCQLDSQF
-450 ASAYYDSIIDF
+450 ASAYYDSITDF
-461 DGFSASSI
+461 DTLSSSA

-483 SRIKHRQI
+483 SRIKHRQL

>member
-1 MIMDNVT
+1 MNNVT
-8 PWVSCFKPVSIRD
+8 PWVSCFKPVRISD

-27 MVGCG
+27 LVGCG

-37 QELKRNSLSN
+37 QELKRNRFSN

-64 TYDETYLPI
+64 TYDETFLPI

-103 SVVNTEE
+103 TVVNTEE
-110 LRKSVILYNKH
+110 LRNSVILYNKH
-121 RAFYKSNYSVNQN
+121 RAFYKANFSVNRN
-134 VTYEDNQV
+134 VTYENNQV

-153 IKRFRKYVSKHYN
+153 IKRFRKYVSTKYN

-205 QFGTKSRPIQT
+205 QFGTESRPIQT

-223 WKFGHIDSKQTDGKA
+223 WKFGYIDSKQTDGKA

-243 SYVNKPADF
+243 SYVNKPSDF

-262 RAFHSN
+262 RSFHSIY
-268 FLGEIS
+268 LGEVS

-287 FEHIGQVNLISWS
+287 FEHIGQVNVISWS
-300 GEQYTYSV
+300 GEQFTYSV
-308 RRSLVCRLLPRYSFA
+308 RRSLIGRLLPRYSFSA
-323 AFEDDRIVFRKLTIF
+323 CEDDRVLFRKLTLF
-338 ADSFI
+338 ADNFV
-343 KSRYEQLGS
+343 KSRFEQLGS
-352 VLNLATH
+352 VRNLASH
-359 IFYTWYFNK
+359 IFNAWYFNK
-368 VNEYSSLASL
+368 DNEYASLASL
-378 CAPQCLACLHS
+378 CAPQCLACLYS
-389 DLKLLSPLCSLLYAS
+389 DLNLLSPLCSVLYAS
-404 KRFVSAADSLGF
+404 KRFVSAADSFGF
-416 GLRDYYDIYKSYY
+416 GLCDYFDIYKSYY
-429 NWLDYS
+429 QWLDYS
-435 RLTDYLSNCELDSNF
+435 RLVDYLSLCELDSHF
-450 ASAYYDSIIDF
+450 ACAYYDSIIDF
-461 DGFSASSI
+461 DTFSACSI
-469 DFINWSCSVKNKFR
+469 DFMNWSSSVKNKFR

>member
-1 MIMDNVT
+1 MGDVT
-8 PWVSCFKPVSIRD
+8 PWVSCFKPVNIID
-21 CFGRVQ
+21 CFGRTQ
-27 MVGCG
+27 QVGCG

-64 TYDETYLPI
+64 TYDELHLPI

-82 FDGEVVDL
+82 SDGEVVDL

-110 LRKSVILYNKH
+110 LRNSIIKYNKH
-121 RAFYKSNYSVNQN
+121 RTFYKVNFSVNTN

-153 IKRFRKYVSKHYN
+153 IKRFRKYVSKKYN
-166 EKIRYYAIGEYGTQS
+166 EKIRYYAVGEYGVQS

-199 DFENVQ
+199 DFENVVQ
-205 QFGTKSRPIQT
+205 LGTKSRPIQT
-216 PVFLRSL
+216 PLFLRTL
-223 WKFGHIDSKQTDGKA
+223 WMFGHIDSKQTDGKA
-238 YFYVS
+238 YFYIS

-252 PYVLELLAPQ
+252 PFVLELLAPQ

-268 FLGEIS
+268 FLGEIFE
-274 SKEDIKKSFQERD
+274 KEDIKVSFQNRD
-287 FEHIGQVNLISWS
+287 FSTLGQISIFSWS

-308 RRSLVCRLLPRYSFA
+308 RRSIVSRLLPRYSFSA
-323 AFEDDRIVFRKLTIF
+323 CEDDRIVFRKLTLF
-338 ADSFI
+338 ADNFVFR
-343 KSRYEQLGS
+343 KYEQLGS
-352 VLNLATH
+352 VLSLASC
-359 IFYTWYFNK
+359 IFNAWYFNK
-368 VNEYSSLASL
+368 DNEFASLASL
-378 CAPQCLACLHS
+378 FAPQCLACLHS
-389 DLKLLSPLCSLLYAS
+389 DLNLLSPLCSALYAS

-429 NWLDYS
+429 NWFSYS
-435 RLTDYLSNCELDSNF
+435 RLVNNLHLCQLDSCF

-461 DGFSASSI
+461 NAFSAFSI
-469 DFINWSCSVKNKFR
+469 DFMNWSLSVKNKFR

>member
-1 MIMDNVT
+1 MNDVT

-21 CFGRVQ
+21 CFGRAQ
-27 MVGCG
+27 TVGCG

-37 QELKRNSLSN
+37 QELKRNNLSN

-52 EHRSKYCSFVTL
+52 EHMAEFCSLVTL
-64 TYDETYLPI
+64 TYDEAHLPI

-82 FDGEVVDL
+82 SDGEVVDL
-90 QQNYDFNEDFSTP
+90 QQNYDFNEDFSSPT
-103 SVVNTEE
+103 VVNTEE
-110 LRKSVILYNKH
+110 LRNSVILYNKH
-121 RAFYKSNYSVNQN
+121 RAFYKANFSVNRN
-134 VTYEDNQV
+134 VTYENNQV

-153 IKRFRKYVSKHYN
+153 IKRFRKYVSKNYN

-205 QFGTKSRPIQT
+205 QFGTVSRPIQT

-243 SYVNKPADF
+243 SYVNKPSNF

-262 RAFHSN
+262 RSFHSN
-268 FLGEIS
+268 YLGEIS
-274 SKEDIKKSFQERD
+274 SKEDVKKSFQERD
-287 FEHIGQVNLISWS
+287 FEHIGQVNVISWS

-308 RRSLVCRLLPRYSFA
+308 RRSLVGRLLPRYSFSA
-323 AFEDDRIVFRKLTIF
+323 CEDDRIVFRKLTLF
-338 ADSFI
+338 ADSFV
-343 KSRYEQLGS
+343 KSKYEQLGS

-359 IFYTWYFNK
+359 IFNAWYFNK
-368 VNEYSSLASL
+368 DNEYASLASL

-389 DLKLLSPLCSLLYAS
+389 DLKLLSPLCSVLYAS

-416 GLRDYYDIYKSYY
+416 GLRDYFDIYKSYY
-429 NWLDYS
+429 HWLDYS
-435 RLTDYLSNCELDSNF
+435 RLVDNLSLCELDSHF

-461 DGFSASSI
+461 DTFSATSI
-469 DFINWSCSVKNKFR
+469 DFINWSNTVKNKFR

>member
-1 MIMDNVT
+1 MDDVT
-8 PWVSCFKPVSIRD
+8 PWVSCFKPVNIRD

-64 TYDETYLPI
+64 TYDESHLPI

-82 FDGEVVDL
+82 TDREVVDL
-90 QQNYDFNEDFSTP
+90 QQNYDFNENLTP
-103 SVVNTEE
+103 PTVVNTEE
-110 LRKSVILYNKH
+110 LRNSVILYNKH
-121 RAFYKSNYSVNQN
+121 RAFYKVNYSVNRN

-153 IKRFRKYVSKHYN
+153 IKRFRKYVSQKYN

-199 DFENVQ
+199 DFETVQ

-274 SKEDIKKSFQERD
+274 SKEDIKKSFQERHFD
-287 FEHIGQVNLISWS
+287 HIGQVNIVSWS

-308 RRSLVCRLLPRYSFA
+308 RRSLIGRLLPRYSFSA
-323 AFEDDRIVFRKLTIF
+323 CEDDRIVFRKLTLF
-338 ADSFI
+338 ADKFVI
-343 KSRYEQLGS
+343 SRYKQLGS

-359 IFYTWYFNK
+359 IFNAWYFNK
-368 VNEYSSLASL
+368 DNEYASLASL
-378 CAPQCLACLHS
+378 CSQQCVACLYS
-389 DLKLLSPLCSLLYAS
+389 DLNLLSPLCSVLYAS
-404 KRFVSAADSLGF
+404 KRFVTAADSLDF

-429 NWLDYS
+429 QWLDYS
-435 RLTDYLSNCELDSNF
+435 RLTDYLSNCESDSNF
-450 ASAYYDSIIDF
+450 AFAYYDSITDF
-461 DGFSASSI
+461 DTFSSTSI
-469 DFINWSCSVKNKFR
+469 DFINWSSTVKNKFR

>member
-1 MIMDNVT
+1 MNNVT

-52 EHRSKYCSFVTL
+52 EHRSKFCSFVTL
-64 TYDETYLPI
+64 TYDETLLPI

-82 FDGEVVDL
+82 SDDEVVDL

-103 SVVNTEE
+103 TVVNTEE
-110 LRKSVILYNKH
+110 LRNSVISYNKH
-121 RAFYKSNYSVNQN
+121 RAFYKANFSVNRN

-153 IKRFRKYVSKHYN
+153 IKRFRKYVSKKYN

-186 HILFFYSSSQLAR
+186 HILFFYSSTQLAR
-199 DFENVQ
+199 DFENVL
-205 QFGTKSRPIQT
+205 QFGSKSRPIQT

-268 FLGEIS
+268 YLGEIS

-287 FEHIGQVNLISWS
+287 FVHIGQVNVISWS

-308 RRSLVCRLLPRYSFA
+308 RRSLVGRLLPRYSFSA
-323 AFEDDRIVFRKLTIF
+323 CEDDRVVFRKLTLF
-338 ADSFI
+338 ADDFI

-359 IFYTWYFNK
+359 IFNAWYFNK
-368 VNEYSSLASL
+368 DNEYASLASL

-389 DLKLLSPLCSLLYAS
+389 DLNLLSPLCSVLYAS
-404 KRFVSAADSLGF
+404 KRFVSAADSFGF
-416 GLRDYYDIYKSYY
+416 GLRDYYDIYQSYY

-435 RLTDYLSNCELDSNF
+435 RLTDNLSLCELDSNF
-450 ASAYYDSIIDF
+450 ANAYYDSILDF
-461 DGFSASSI
+461 DTFSATSI
-469 DFINWSCSVKNKFR
+469 DFINWSISVKNKFR